1 MIAAHNQEHL
11 SAIVEGSNDAII
23 SFDLEGIVL
32 SWNKSAELIFGY
44 SSEEA
49 IGEQVRELIF
59 PEELINEDEEIM
71 RKMTCGELIPHFLT
85 IRKVRNGQ
93 LIHVSVSVSP
103 ILNSEGVIIGAA
115 KTLRDMTQQKKN
127 EELFRIVVLA
137 SPNAIILVNDQQ
149 NIILVNPK
157 AETLFGYDSN
167 ELEGINVSQ
176 LLPLRY
182 HADHTKLVRN
192 YQANPSLRD
201 MKTGQILYALH
212 KSGYEIPIEISL
224 NPIKTSN
231 GLLTLASIIDI
242 SQRLKLESDLKQ
254 TLVRMEMA
262 IKTSG
267 LGVWVLSL
275 DTNHLIWDDRMFE
288 ISAVPL
294 TLRNNSKHNY
304 HFWRSRV
311 HPEDIEFADN
321 KLKGL
326 IAGTDVFDII
336 FRVVLPDG
344 NIRYVQSDATL
355 ELDEMGKPFQ
365 VVGINRDITDVKMA
379 QNNAAQANAVLEKQV
394 DERTAQLRKINST
407 LEEQVIARTQE
418 LTKTMELAEQAN
430 LAKSDFLANMS
441 HEIRTPM
448 NAIIGLTELTLDT
461 GLTAKQRIQLYK
473 ILASS
478 KTLLHILDDILDY
491 SKIEAGKLNL
501 EYTEFTIEEVIRNIS
516 DLFSAKISEKNL
528 EIFLEIDTSI
538 NFKLIGDTLRLGQV
552 LNNLVSNAIK
562 FTEQGEIHLKAE
574 LLSKKEY
581 EVLLRFAVR
590 DTGIGM
596 DKTQVHRLFNA
607 FIQADTSIS
616 RKYGG
621 SGLGLSICK
630 RLVEMMNGEFV
641 FSSAPDQGST
651 FAFTARFGLG
661 DALPNLYSEHTLKGM
676 RILLVDN
683 SETAV
688 SIFVNYLMAWE
699 IDTMIATSAN
709 AALEL
714 LNQAYQ
720 KDQSYD
726 VMLINWQ
733 AGGLEVI
740 QQLVLSVISGRL
752 PRLPPIIIM
761 TSREKDELSKEYDTA
776 KVNDILIKPV
786 TPSVLFDSL
795 MRIRHPHLASRVNV
809 PDPHYGD
816 LYKLSIPIH
825 GTRILLVEDNEI
837 NQEVAL
843 ETLNKFGLITTVANH
858 GGEAVEWVQNQHFD
872 AVLMDI
878 QMPFMDG
885 FSATKLIRELP
896 NCQHLPIIALSAAT
910 MIHDKNASEAAGMN
924 DHIAKPIDRE
934 KLILTL
940 IKWIKHP
947 QSKIPVVTV
956 EKTATTPPPPVT
968 FTKFNQQDAL
978 TRLGGNHALLF
989 KLLRRFVTEYA
1000 MSPAQIEAL
1009 LVENQR
1015 DKAAKLLHLIKG
1027 VSATLGMMG
1036 VSNAAHQFE
1045 REIISGDSLESRDI
1059 FTQCVEEAVYDI
1071 RNNIPLAPQ
1080 TAQDSRT
1087 DMSEVDANMISAELA
1102 WLSSCIKQQEIPTDA
1117 KIVELLSHLSGYVST
1132 QLITDLEM
1140 ALNNFDI
1147 KSAERSLVNI
1157 SEEHQF
1163 KSNQFFGDIVSHE

>member
-1 MIAAHNQEHL
+1 MIASHNQEHL

-23 SFDLEGIVL
+23 SFDLEGIIL

-49 IGEQVRELIF
+49 IGQQIRELIF
-59 PEELINEDEEIM
+59 PEEFINEDEEIM

-85 IRKVRNGQ
+85 IRKVRDGR
-93 LIHVSVSVSP
+93 LIHISVSVSP

-115 KTLRDMTQQKKN
+115 KTLRDMTRQKKS
-127 EELFRIVVLA
+127 EDLFRLAVLA

-157 AETLFGYDSN
+157 AETLFGYSNN
-167 ELEGINVSQ
+167 ELVGVNISQ

-192 YQANPSLRD
+192 YQNNPSLRD

-212 KSGYEIPIEISL
+212 KNGHEIPVEISL

-262 IKTSG
+262 VKTSG
-267 LGVWVLSL
+267 LGVWVLCL

-294 TLRNNSKHNY
+294 TLRNDSKHNN
-304 HFWRSRV
+304 HFWRSRT

-336 FRVVLPDG
+336 FRIVLPDG
-344 NIRYVQSDATL
+344 NIRYIQSNATL

-379 QNNAAQANAVLEKQV
+379 QNNAAQATATLEKQV
-394 DERTAQLRKINST
+394 DERTAQLREINST

-501 EYTEFTIEEVIRNIS
+501 EYTEFTIEEVIRNVS

-552 LNNLVSNAIK
+552 INNLVSNAIK

-574 LLSKKEY
+574 LVSKKEY

-596 DKTQVHRLFNA
+596 DKTQANRLFNA
-607 FIQADTSIS
+607 FIQADTSVS

-621 SGLGLSICK
+621 SGLGLTICK
-630 RLVEMMNGEFV
+630 RLVEIMGGEFTL
-641 FSSAPDQGST
+641 SSAPDQGST

-688 SIFVNYLMAWE
+688 SIFVNYLTAWE
-699 IDTMIATSAN
+699 IAAMTATSAN
-709 AALEL
+709 AALEVL
-714 LNQAYQ
+714 HQAYQ
-720 KDQSYD
+720 QDQSYD

-733 AGGLEVI
+733 AGGFELI
-740 QQLVLSVISGRL
+740 QQLVLSVTSGRL
-752 PRLPPIIIM
+752 RRLPSIIIM
-761 TSREKDELSKEYDTA
+761 TSREKDELSKVQDTT
-776 KVNDILIKPV
+776 KFNDILIKPV
-786 TPSVLFDSL
+786 TPSLLFDSL
-795 MRIRHPHLASRVNV
+795 MRIRHPHLVSRLNA

-816 LYKLSIPIH
+816 LYELSAPIH
-825 GTRILLVEDNEI
+825 GACVLLVEDNEI

-858 GGEAVEWVQNQHFD
+858 GGEAVEWVQKQHFD
-872 AVLMDI
+872 VVLMDI

-896 NCQHLPIIALSAAT
+896 QPIIALSAAA
-910 MIHDKNASEAAGMN
+910 MVHDKNASEAAGMN
-924 DHIAKPIDRE
+924 DHITKPIDRE

-947 QSKIPVVTV
+947 QLKIPIVPI
-956 EKTATTPPPPVT
+956 EKTVIPFVPIK
-968 FTKFNQQDAL
+968 FTAFDQQDAL
-978 TRLGGNHALLF
+978 TRLGGNHTLLS
-989 KLLRRFVTEYA
+989 KLLLRFVTEYA
-1000 MSPAQIEAL
+1000 ISPARIEAL

-1015 DKAAKLLHLIKG
+1015 DQAAKLLHLIKG

-1036 VSNAAHQFE
+1036 LSNAAHQFE
-1045 REIISGDSLESRDI
+1045 REIISGDSLGSKDI

-1071 RNNIPLAPQ
+1071 RNNIPLAPP
-1080 TAQDSRT
+1080 TVLDKRT
-1087 DMSEVDANMISAELA
+1087 DMFEVDANVISAELA
-1102 WLSSCIKQQEIPTDA
+1102 WFSSSLRQQEIPTDA
-1117 KIVELLSHLSGYVST
+1117 KIAELLSYLSGYIST
-1132 QLITDLEM
+1132 QLITDFEM

-1147 KSAERSLVNI
+1147 KSAEGSLVSI

-1163 KSNQFFGDIVSHE
+1163 KSNQFFGDIISHE

>member
-149 NIILVNPK
+149 NVVLVNPK
-157 AETLFGYDSN
+157 AETLFGYDNN
-167 ELEGINVSQ
+167 ELEGVNISQ

-182 HADHTKLVRN
+182 HADHQKYIRD

-294 TLRNNSKHNY
+294 TLRNDSKHNN
-304 HFWRSRV
+304 HFWRSCT

-394 DERTAQLRKINST
+394 DERTAQLREVNST
-407 LEEQVIARTQE
+407 LEEQIIARTQE
-418 LTKTMELAEQAN
+418 LTKAMELAEQAN

-448 NAIIGLTELTLDT
+448 TAIIGLTELTLDT
-461 GLTAKQRIQLYK
+461 ELTSKQRIHLYK
-473 ILASS
+473 IHASS
-478 KTLLHILDDILDY
+478 KALLNILDDILDY

-501 EYTEFTIEEVIRNIS
+501 EYTEFTIEEVIRNVC

-596 DKTQVHRLFNA
+596 DKTQADRLFNA

-688 SIFVNYLMAWE
+688 SIFVNYLMDWE
-699 IDTMIATSAN
+699 IDTMTATSAN

-761 TSREKDELSKEYDTA
+761 TSREKDELSKEYDTT

-825 GTRILLVEDNEI
+825 GARILLVEDNEI

-858 GGEAVEWVQNQHFD
+858 GGEAIEWVQNQHFD

-910 MIHDKNASEAAGMN
+910 MVHDKNASEAAGMN

-956 EKTATTPPPPVT
+956 EKTATTPPPVT

-1015 DKAAKLLHLIKG
+1015 DQAAKLLHLIKG
-1027 VSATLGMMG
+1027 VSATLGMRG

-1059 FTQCVEEAVYDI
+1059 FSKCIEEALHDI

-1117 KIVELLSHLSGYVST
+1117 KIVELLSHLNGYVSI
-1132 QLITDLEM
+1132 QLITDFEM

-1157 SEEHQF
+1157 SEEHQL

>member
-49 IGEQVRELIF
+49 IGQQIRELIF
-59 PEELINEDEEIM
+59 PEELINEDEKIM
-71 RKMTCGELIPHFLT
+71 RKMTCGELVSHFPT
-85 IRKVRNGQ
+85 ICKVRNGQ

-115 KTLRDMTQQKKN
+115 KTLRDMTQQKKS
-127 EELFRIVVLA
+127 EDLFRLAVLA

-149 NIILVNPK
+149 NVVLVNPK
-157 AETLFGYDSN
+157 AETLFGYDNN

-182 HADHTKLVRN
+182 QADHQKYIRD
-192 YQANPSLRD
+192 YQANPSLRE

-212 KSGYEIPIEISL
+212 KNGHEIPVEISL

-262 IKTSG
+262 VNISG
-267 LGVWVLSL
+267 IGVWVWCL
-275 DTNHLIWDDRMFE
+275 DTNNLIWDDRMFE
-288 ISAVPL
+288 IYEAPL
-294 TLRNNSKHNY
+294 TLRNDSKHNY
-304 HFWRSRV
+304 DFWRSCV

-321 KLKGL
+321 KLKAL
-326 IAGTDVFDII
+326 IAGTNVFDIMI
-336 FRVVLPDG
+336 FRIILPDG
-344 NIRYVQSDATL
+344 RIRYIQSNATL

-394 DERTAQLRKINST
+394 DERTVELREINST
-407 LEEQVIARTQE
+407 LEAQVIARTQE
-418 LTKTMELAEQAN
+418 LTKAMELAEQAN

-448 NAIIGLTELTLDT
+448 TAIIGLTELTLDT
-461 GLTAKQRIQLYK
+461 ELTSKQRINLYK
-473 ILASS
+473 IHASS
-478 KTLLHILDDILDY
+478 KALLNILDDILDY

-501 EYTEFTIEEVIRNIS
+501 EYTKFTIEEVIRNVC
-516 DLFSAKISEKNL
+516 DLFSAKISKKNL

-574 LLSKKEY
+574 LVSKKEY

-596 DKTQVHRLFNA
+596 DKTQANRLFKA

-621 SGLGLSICK
+621 SGLGLTICK
-630 RLVEMMNGEFV
+630 RLVEMMGGEFML
-641 FSSAPDQGST
+641 SSAPDQGST

-699 IDTMIATSAN
+699 IDAMTATSAN

-740 QQLVLSVISGRL
+740 QQLVFSVISGRL

-761 TSREKDELSKEYDTA
+761 TSREKDELSKEYDTT

-809 PDPHYGD
+809 SDPHYGD

-825 GTRILLVEDNEI
+825 GAHILLVEDNEI

-858 GGEAVEWVQNQHFD
+858 GGEAIECVQNQHFD

-896 NCQHLPIIALSAAT
+896 NCKHLPIIALSAAT

-956 EKTATTPPPPVT
+956 EKTVTTPLSVT
-968 FTKFNQQDAL
+968 FTRFNQQDAL

-1000 MSPAQIEAL
+1000 MSPAQIEAF

-1015 DKAAKLLHLIKG
+1015 GKAAKLLHLIKG

-1059 FTQCVEEAVYDI
+1059 FSKCVEEALHDI

-1087 DMSEVDANMISAELA
+1087 DMSEVDANMISSELA

-1117 KIVELLSHLSGYVST
+1117 KIVELLSHLSGYVSI
-1132 QLITDLEM
+1132 QLITDFEM